1 MRVCYAFGCCVVFKK
16 RYPMLDKLGQIV
28 WQTRQHC
35 LNMHCLII
43 LILIFRFVPTTTFY
57 RVSNSLVRSV
67 DAFLLILSFAFHF
80 IWQRN
85 VLPLSL
91 LLFLS
96 LFLFVG
102 ACALTRTVCI
112 FQIHSLL
119 VFVHLQKRKCSLSLC
134 LCLCLCLCVKQIFQL
149 CHK

>member
-1 MRVCYAFGCCVVFKK
+1 MRVCYAFGWCVVFKK

-35 LNMHCLII
+35 LII
-43 LILIFRFVPTTTFY
+43 LILIFHFVPTITFY
-57 RVSNSLVRSV
+57 RVSNSLVASA

-85 VLPLSL
+85 VLRLFL

-96 LFLFVG
+96 LSLFVG

>member
-1 MRVCYAFGCCVVFKK
+1 MRVCYAFGGCVVFKK
-16 RYPMLDKLGQIV
+16 RYPMFKKMGQIV

-35 LNMHCLII
+35 LT
-43 LILIFRFVPTTTFY
+43 ILIFHFVPTITFY
-57 RVSNSLVRSV
+57 RVSNSLVRSA

-85 VLPLSL
+85 VLPVSL

-96 LFLFVG
+96 LYLFVG

>member
-1 MRVCYAFGCCVVFKK
+1 
-16 RYPMLDKLGQIV
+16 MLDKLGQIV

-43 LILIFRFVPTTTFY
+43 IILIFRFVPTITFY

-96 LFLFVG
+96 LFVG

-134 LCLCLCLCVKQIFQL
+134 LCLCLCVKQIFQL

>member
-1 MRVCYAFGCCVVFKK
+1 MRVCYAFGWCVVFKK

-35 LNMHCLII
+35 LII
-43 LILIFRFVPTTTFY
+43 LILIFHFVPSITFY
-57 RVSNSLVRSV
+57 RVSNSLVRSA

-91 LLFLS
+91 PPS
-96 LFLFVG
+96 LPL
-102 ACALTRTVCI
+102 
-112 FQIHSLL
+112 
-119 VFVHLQKRKCSLSLC
+119 SLSLC
-134 LCLCLCLCVKQIFQL
+134 GCVCVDANRLYLSDTFAFGICAFAKAKVQL
-149 CHK
+149 VALSLSLSLSVCQTNFPTVP